1 MVYLI
6 GRRTDDPSRTSEQAI
21 PLLGDPA
28 SDLRIDLVRLEAR
41 EAGGPSE
48 QQTGR
53 GIVAVANGLVQVQI
67 ARGTPAIR
75 AGEVLV
81 ADSDRIEGWRN
92 IGQTEAVLFWI
103 VSSPA
108 GPTRSSRS

>member
-1 MVYLI
+1 MSDTARVDRTGARKTYRELLQQRPQADYLDDLLHGEDPEAYRI
-6 GRRTDDPSRTSEQAI
+6 GRRTDDPSRASEQAI
-21 PLLGDPA
+21 PLLGDAA

-67 ARGTPAIR
+67 A
-75 AGEVLV
+75 
-81 ADSDRIEGWRN
+81 
-92 IGQTEAVLFWI
+92 
-103 VSSPA
+103 
-108 GPTRSSRS
+108 